1 MNINIAP
8 ISKISDLSI
17 ELDHNKDIRN
27 VMLQLN
33 SEIGEMNDWINRPE
47 RQKEDFVGECADSII
62 CIVDVLLMHYRAKGI
77 DNPLFVLDDLNKQIE
92 LKTGKWKSQIINK

>member
-8 ISKISDLSI
+8 ISKISDLSV
-17 ELDHNKDIRN
+17 ELDPNKDIRN
-27 VMLQLN
+27 VMLHLN
-33 SEIGEMNDWINRPE
+33 SEVGEMNDWINRPW

-77 DNPLFVLDDLNKQIE
+77 DNPLFVIDDLNKQIE
-92 LKTGKWKSQIINK
+92 LKTEKWKSQIIE